1 MSGNESPVLEAIVG
15 VIILAVL
22 APALDPLVPWNL
34 TLWVMIFIVALAI
47 AAIVAAASA
56 ISSWA

>member
-1 MSGNESPVLEAIVG
+1 MSGNESSVLEAIVG

>member
-1 MSGNESPVLEAIVG
+1 MSQNESSVLEAIVG

-47 AAIVAAASA
+47 AAIVAVASA